1 MTPSVNLVRT
11 TIAKMLTCK
20 GAFLQSD
27 EDMEDLTQ
35 EVMLRWLKTKE
46 SSRRI
51 EFLHNMCLFAY
62 IDWLRRTTRYRKR
75 DRVAPKFV
83 DLTDEVLERTF
94 KVYHDFSE
102 QEAWDEIWL
111 VVDALDYSDR
121 KIARVMLPEMAKGRM
136 IRDIAK
142 EMGYSSSRLSF
153 VLMNMR
159 KIRKGEV
166 AA

>member
-11 TIAKMLTCK
+11 TIAKVLSCK
-20 GAFLQSD
+20 GAFLHSE
-27 EDMEDLTQ
+27 EDMQDLTQ

-46 SSRRI
+46 ESRRI

-62 IDWLRRTTRYRKR
+62 IDWLRRKTQYRKR
-75 DRVAPKFV
+75 DRVAPSFV
-83 DLTDEVLERTF
+83 SMSDGLMDKVFEVR
-94 KVYHDFSE
+94 HDFSE

-111 VVDALDYSDR
+111 VVDALGYSDR
-121 KIARVMLPEMAKGRM
+121 KIARVMLPEIAKGRM
-136 IRDIAK
+136 IKDIAVDL
-142 EMGYSSSRLSF
+142 GYSSSRLSF